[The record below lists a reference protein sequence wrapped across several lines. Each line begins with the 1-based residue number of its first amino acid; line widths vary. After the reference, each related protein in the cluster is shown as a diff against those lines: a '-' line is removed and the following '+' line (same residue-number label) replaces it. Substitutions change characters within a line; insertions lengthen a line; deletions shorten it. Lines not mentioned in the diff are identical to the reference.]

1 MLRIHPNKKI
11 NPTAKKRGG
20 LFKALAS
27 MMKFFVNPKSLSL
40 LIMLSMS
47 MLGYFI
53 LLSYLGDIRVAD
65 SSLDGEEMYIWEML
79 LLMIS
84 LFSLFYL
91 WVCSI
96 IHCFKNK
103 SKFLSIIIA
112 FIWPLSYFYSLYV
125 LVINWGQRNAS

>member
-1 MLRIHPNKKI
+1 M
-11 NPTAKKRGG
+11 
-20 LFKALAS
+20 
-27 MMKFFVNPKSLSL
+27 
-40 LIMLSMS
+40 MLSMS
-47 MLGYFI
+47 MFGYFI

-65 SSLDGEEMYIWEML
+65 LSLDGEEMYIWEML